1 LRTRPT
7 LILFL
12 KEPRPGRV
20 KTRLGAGIGMTAAA
34 WWFRHQA
41 ARVIRRLGR
50 DPRWRLVLAVS
61 PDREGLASRVWPSG
75 LPRWPQ
81 GAGDLGA
88 RMARAL
94 RGMPPGPVLIVGADI
109 PDLGAAHV
117 AACFRLLDRHAAVLG
132 PAPDGGYW
140 AVGLRRG
147 GRAAPAR
154 LFRGVRWSTEH
165 ALADTLASLRPLD
178 VGLGPVLTDV
188 DGVGDL
194 ERGVADPRGEPLPHL
209 QRPHLK

>member
-1 LRTRPT
+1 MTRPT
-7 LILFL
+7 LVLFL

-41 ARVIRRLGR
+41 MRVIRRLGR
-50 DPRWRLVLAVS
+50 DPRWRMVLAVT
-61 PDREGLASRVWPSG
+61 PDAEGLTSRVWPAG
-75 LPRWPQ
+75 PPRWPQ
-81 GAGDLGA
+81 GRGDLGA

-94 RGMPPGPVLIVGADI
+94 GAMPPGPVLIVGADI

-117 AACFRLLDRHAAVLG
+117 AACFRLLGRHEAVLG

-147 GRAAPAR
+147 GRAVPAA
-154 LFRGVRWSTEH
+154 LFRGVRWSTGH
-165 ALADTLASLRPLD
+165 ALTDTLASLAPLD
-178 VGLGPVLTDV
+178 VGFGPVRADV
-188 DGVGDL
+188 DGAGDL
-194 ERGVADPRGEPLPHL
+194 RGSGWIGSAPV
-209 QRPHLK
+209 